1 MLGYLEAWLH
11 YSHVLYQNYWWM
23 INRAGGKLNHIY
35 GICSYTT
42 PITGSRSDI
51 NVGITQEK
59 PIMHSLWYTL
69 YSQTNQYFKW
79 FLLVQ
84 MYLLIPVIQIIDNKN
99 GNWQTIFRQVKQH
112 QQNIT
117 TDLFSSLCLWD
128 NTCSLMNKV
137 MHKEPDIE

>member
-42 PITGSRSDI
+42 PITGSSRD
-51 NVGITQEK
+51 NTGEAN
-59 PIMHSLWYTL
+59 YAFTL
-69 YSQTNQYFKW
+69 IYSQTNHYFKW